1 MALDS
6 TVLFAS
12 AAASIQGSE
21 ALKFRGMATLALIIL
36 NEAHWSTAPQ
46 PHAKLRADLLHVAT
60 TSLGMEG
67 PTWQAY
73 AKGMDT
79 MADKFAVHFKGREFV
94 LAHDDDGEPVMCL
107 FDDIQDMPEEDAI
120 TAVMALYTSHGVST
134 GGQIRD
140 WAKQEGFAPFD
151 ADLVKRQRKA
161 ALEAKKKAERDA
173 SALWTT
179 VARVLPPATSNQ
191 DLTEAM
197 AGAPASFDNVLE
209 RIKLGATQAECDAL
223 IEAVNA
229 RLDTLAAMA
238 AIANAL
244 PEEVMP
250 VLSDDVAEIA
260 SPNKVRAKRA
270 KLAA

>member
-73 AKGMDT
+73 AKGMDV
-79 MADKFAVHFKGREFV
+79 MATKFATHFKGREFD
-94 LAHDDDGEPVMCL
+94 LGDGTMCG
-107 FDDIQDMPEEDAI
+107 FDDIQDMPEEEAIDAL
-120 TAVMALYTSHGVST
+120 MALYTSHGVST

-179 VARVLPPATSNQ
+179 VARVVPSAATSNQ

-209 RIKLGATQAECDAL
+209 RIKLGATEAECAAL

-229 RLDTLAAMA
+229 RLATLADMVA
-238 AIANAL
+238 AL
-244 PEEVMP
+244 PPEEVMP
-250 VLSDDVAEIA
+250 VLSDDIAEVA
-260 SPNKVRAKRA
+260 SPNKVRANRA
-270 KLAA
+270 TLAA